1 MLGVQGQPELH
12 SIRCQD
18 YIAKDTITE
27 KRGRRDIHKSA
38 LQVVSVEADV
48 TENKLQDVT
57 PNRASVPW
65 SLRTDTSVQN
75 CDSRV
80 RKKADFSASDG

>member
-27 KRGRRDIHKSA
+27 KRGRRDIHKQA

-48 TENKLQDVT
+48 TEANFRMSLLIELLCHGPSEQTPTFKL
-57 PNRASVPW
+57 
-65 SLRTDTSVQN
+65 
-75 CDSRV
+75 
-80 RKKADFSASDG
+80 